1 MKKIITMLTMMAVV
15 LAVGTAYAEV
25 ARTMS
30 SASDDTFLNYLDPSS
45 FPGYVNPETG
55 IVTPDPKDMSARGSA
70 AGGVS
75 MEPEDTFLNY
85 LDPSS
90 YPGYVNPETGIVTPD
105 PKAMTARGSAAGGVS
120 MEPEDTFLNY
130 IDPRNVPGYIDPESG
145 LVTRANPATG
155 VDSKT
160 WLITPS
166 K

>member
-1 MKKIITMLTMMAVV
+1 MKKKTTILTIMAVV
-15 LAVGTAYAEV
+15 LAFGTAYAEIG
-25 ARTMS
+25 RTMS
-30 SASDDTFLNYLDPSS
+30 SAGEDTFLNYLDPTSY
-45 FPGYVNPETG
+45 PGYMNPDTG
-55 IVTPDPKDMSARGSA
+55 IVTPDPKAITARGSA

-85 LDPSS
+85 LDPTS
-90 YPGYVNPETGIVTPD
+90 YPGYMNPDTGIVTPD

-130 IDPRNVPGYIDPESG
+130 LDPSNEHGKVNTE
-145 LVTRANPATG
+145 TG
-155 VDSKT
+155 VDPKT